1 MLTSQR
7 IINTL
12 KFGDFETSHLYNNLA
27 DSQTSSV
34 SFGQEPM
41 SHLEVSL
48 QRLQNLI
55 RFEVTYPYRLL
66 TNIPIVG
73 TKDLRLLQNTLRML
87 LRLETLEAT
96 LKEWRIGTEV
106 PGFRTGRIY
115 SESALLPSGRS
126 TSRQQEA
133 PFSRTPS
140 IKTISDQS

>member
-55 RFEVTYPYRLL
+55 RFEVTYPYRL
-66 TNIPIVG
+66 
-73 TKDLRLLQNTLRML
+73 DLRLLQNTLRML

-115 SESALLPSGRS
+115 SESAHLPSGRS